1 MLEKM
6 NPWSI
11 LFKKA
16 PEQLPSMTMR
26 KRNVQLEGVVTN
38 IKLLYK
44 FVHEQANVTKADEHL
59 RDARLEAMLNIV
71 DEIKSRLLESNAAE
85 KKDSRTNE
93 LRRCSSSIATT
104 SSDTSA
110 AATKTATAS
119 TSQPPMPSPTKEH
132 STKPNLFLITPP
144 SSPSSKPH
152 KIMTPPI
159 SPKPR
164 RAPPPLSVPAK
175 APVQE
180 MISINCD
187 AVLQENNQLKR
198 KLAAALVARDSAEKV
213 CKTICK
219 DSENAAREL
228 RWRVGQLEEANES
241 VKYLS
246 ELNQRLYNKLSGQ
259 GTVEGLTEELVER
272 NKELMQRIE
281 KGREEHDAIL
291 GTLKEG
297 LDLNKRLA
305 LEMESCNEMLSKLRT
320 ESPTMVRGKED
331 ITQMLKLKKILAK
344 MERYLTSWQVRL
356 RETPL
361 KNID

>member
-1 MLEKM
+1 MLESLEIMLERM
-6 NPWSI
+6 NPWTI
-11 LFKKA
+11 LFKK
-16 PEQLPSMTMR
+16 PPDQLPPMMMMR
-26 KRNVQLEGVVTN
+26 KNVHLEGVVTN

-71 DEIKSRLLESNAAE
+71 DDIKSRLLESNVTD
-85 KKDSRTNE
+85 KKDSQTGE
-93 LRRCSSSIATT
+93 LRRCSSSLATA

-110 AATKTATAS
+110 AAVTK
-119 TSQPPMPSPTKEH
+119 PIPLNPSSTKEQ
-132 STKPNLFLITPP
+132 TAKPHGLSLITPP
-144 SSPSSKPH
+144 SSPSSQPH

-164 RAPPPLSVPAK
+164 RAPPPLSL
-175 APVQE
+175 PVKPPLQE
-180 MISINCD
+180 MISNNYD
-187 AVLQENNQLKR
+187 AIVQENSLLKR
-198 KLAAALVARDSAEKV
+198 KLAAAVVARDSAEKV
-213 CKTICK
+213 CKTIYK
-219 DSENAAREL
+219 DTESVAREL

-246 ELNQRLYNKLSGQ
+246 ALNQRLYNKLSGQ
-259 GTVEGLTEELVER
+259 GTVEGLTEELVQR

-281 KGREEHDAIL
+281 KAREEYGAIL

-305 LEMESCNEMLSKLRT
+305 LEMETCNDMLSKVRT
-320 ESPTMVRGKED
+320 ERGKELE
-331 ITQMLKLKKILAK
+331 IPQLAKLKKILAK
-344 MERYLTSWQVRL
+344 VERYLTSWQVRL
-356 RETPL
+356 RDSPL

>member
-11 LFKKA
+11 WFNKP
-16 PEQLPSMTMR
+16 PEQLPSMTMK

-44 FVHEQANVTKADEHL
+44 FVHEQANITKADEHL

-85 KKDSRTNE
+85 KKDSRAKE
-93 LRRCSSSIATT
+93 LRRCSSSIVTT

-110 AATKTATAS
+110 ATTKTTAAS
-119 TSQPPMPSPTKEH
+119 TSQPMPSPTKEH
-132 STKPNLFLITPP
+132 PTKPNLFLITPP

-175 APVQE
+175 APLQE

-219 DSENAAREL
+219 GTENAAREL

-281 KGREEHDAIL
+281 KAREEHDAIL

-320 ESPTMVRGKED
+320 ESQMMRGKED
-331 ITQMLKLKKILAK
+331 ITQMAKLKKILAK